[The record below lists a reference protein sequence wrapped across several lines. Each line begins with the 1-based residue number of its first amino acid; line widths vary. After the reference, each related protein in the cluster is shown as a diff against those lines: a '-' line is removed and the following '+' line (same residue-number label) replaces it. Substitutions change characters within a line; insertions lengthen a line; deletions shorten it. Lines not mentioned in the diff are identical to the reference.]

1 MKPNQKLIR
10 KQLDSALQE
19 IKRLNS
25 ISIPGKGWIRAI
37 RNALGMSGP
46 QLAQRMQV
54 SKQRVQRIEQDEVLG
69 STTLRTMRQAAEALN
84 CVFVYSI
91 VPQVSLEEI
100 VKERART
107 IAVERLSR
115 ASQTMKLEGQ
125 ELRNADMQDA
135 LENLI
140 EELIAKE
147 QSHLWDEK
155 KMTFKCLYREL

>member
-10 KQLDSALQE
+10 KQLDSTLQQFQ
-19 IKRLNS
+19 RLTS

-46 QLAQRMQV
+46 QLARRMQV
-54 SKQRVQRIEQDEVLG
+54 SKQRILRIENDEVLG

-91 VPQVSLEEI
+91 VPQESLEET
-100 VKERART
+100 VKEQAKA

-125 ELRNADMQDA
+125 ELGNADMQDA
-135 LENLI
+135 LDNLI
-140 EELIAKE
+140 EDLITKE
-147 QSHLWDEK
+147 QSRLWDQK
-155 KMTFKCLYREL
+155 L

>member
-10 KQLDSALQE
+10 KQLDSTLQE
-19 IKRLNS
+19 FKRMSS
-25 ISIPGKGWIRAI
+25 ISIPRKGWIRAV

-46 QLAQRMQV
+46 QIAQRMQV
-54 SKQRVQRIEQDEVLG
+54 SKQRIQRIEKDEVLG

-84 CVFVYSI
+84 CFFVYSI
-91 VPQVSLEEI
+91 VPQGSLEEI
-100 VKERART
+100 VQEQART

-125 ELRNADMQDA
+125 ELGNADMQDS
-135 LENLI
+135 LDNLI

-147 QSHLWDEK
+147 QSQLWDEK
-155 KMTFKCLYREL
+155 I